1 MVMCYCM
8 TMTNLKHDH
17 SGQRFGKL
25 TALEHLGSG
34 VWRCRCDCGAEKD
47 LTGSRLRTGNDTSCG
62 CSQPTKTKGLG
73 HPRWKTGPI
82 SYSTAHRRVSSHRGP
97 ARDHQCSNGCGRPAD
112 SWAYR
117 GGSPLEQVEE
127 RPTNH
132 IKKVVRFSPDP
143 ADYDPMCWSCHARK
157 DAAEAASRA

>member
-1 MVMCYCM
+1 MLLAMA
-8 TMTNLKHDH
+8 NLKYDLT
-17 SGQRFGKL
+17 GQTFGRL
-25 TALEHLGSG
+25 TALRHVGRGFWWVRCECGTEKRVSG
-34 VWRCRCDCGAEKD
+34 GK
-47 LTGSRLRTGNDTSCG
+47 LRILETVSCG
-62 CSQPTKTKGLG
+62 CAQPVKNKGAG

-97 ARDHQCSNGCGRPAD
+97 ASSHQCSNGCGQPAD

-117 GGSPLEQVEE
+117 GSSPLEQVEE

-157 DAAEAASRA
+157 DAAEARSRA